1 MRLLG
6 GQQNGQLT
14 PNIFSEKEK
23 GTFLRNGIHA
33 LASPRPIQKVSAA
46 AFHKKKTNKGKKNN
60 LQLELCQIYFMVSE
74 NLLKNLLLLL
84 RHAFK

>member
-46 AFHKKKTNKGKKNN
+46 AFHKKKQTRVKKIICHLNYVKYI
-60 LQLELCQIYFMVSE
+60 LWFLKIY
-74 NLLKNLLLLL
+74 
-84 RHAFK
+84 